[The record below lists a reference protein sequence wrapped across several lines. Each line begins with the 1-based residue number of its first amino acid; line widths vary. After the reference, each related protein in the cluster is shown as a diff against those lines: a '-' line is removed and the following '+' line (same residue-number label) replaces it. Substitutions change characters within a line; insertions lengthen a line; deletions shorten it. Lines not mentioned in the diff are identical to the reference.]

1 MALTF
6 SIVTRTLHP
15 EGGKRMNVVDI
26 TFDSSYPTG
35 GEAVTPNQL
44 GLNTIDRVLP
54 FPGYAASNPAGAVV
68 PVWDQ
73 ANKKILIFQS
83 KDPGDTGGADIGLVQ
98 VADTGNLSNLTITV
112 LAIGA

>member
-54 FPGYAASNPAGAVV
+54 FPGYAASNPWKPRPPSMRSGWMHCGR
-68 PVWDQ
+68 PSTW
-73 ANKKILIFQS
+73 S
-83 KDPGDTGGADIGLVQ
+83 
-98 VADTGNLSNLTITV
+98 
-112 LAIGA
+112 IGAMSPPWYRSRSPAT